1 MNAVLEA
8 KNLEAEGP
16 RGRIFGPLDLTLDAR
31 QICVVHGEQG
41 SGKSSLLLALA
52 ARLRAA
58 TGSLTI
64 DGIDAIANPR
74 RAMALT
80 GVARLGDYVAPE
92 DRLTLRE
99 SMFERCFLEG
109 ISIHDGVARADQLER
124 LVGFRLDRTTEM
136 ADFTP
141 LERTIASVG
150 LVMLRPSKVVV
161 LDDADVLVPHEQ
173 QTLMF
178 ELISRMLSLDDAVLI
193 AATLDRGTAPAGA
206 VEVTLPS
213 QKKKSS
219 RSIDEGLAI
228 VGLSKSEPFEIDPDV
243 VVASIRNA
251 GPIED
256 SVPDKDDAPTHDND
270 GHDEEVE
277 A

>member
-1 MNAVLEA
+1 MNVVLEA

-31 QICVVHGEQG
+31 QICVVHGDQG

-99 SMFERCFLEG
+99 SLFERCFLEG
-109 ISIHDGVARADQLER
+109 ISVHDGVARADQLER

-173 QTLMF
+173 QPLMF

-193 AATLDRGTAPAGA
+193 AATLDHGTAPAGA

-219 RSIDEGLAI
+219 RPIDEGLAI
-228 VGLSKSEPFEIDPDV
+228 VGMAKAEPFEIDPDV

-256 SVPDKDDAPTHDND
+256 SVPEEDDAPTQDND
-270 GHDEEVE
+270 GHDEEAE

>member
-1 MNAVLEA
+1 
-8 KNLEAEGP
+8 
-16 RGRIFGPLDLTLDAR
+16 
-31 QICVVHGEQG
+31 
-41 SGKSSLLLALA
+41 
-52 ARLRAA
+52 
-58 TGSLTI
+58 
-64 DGIDAIANPR
+64 
-74 RAMALT
+74 
-80 GVARLGDYVAPE
+80 
-92 DRLTLRE
+92 
-99 SMFERCFLEG
+99 
-109 ISIHDGVARADQLER
+109 
-124 LVGFRLDRTTEM
+124 
-136 ADFTP
+136 
-141 LERTIASVG
+141 
-150 LVMLRPSKVVV
+150 MLRPSKVVV

-173 QTLMF
+173 QPLMF

>member
-1 MNAVLEA
+1 MNVVLEA
-8 KNLEAEGP
+8 NNLEAEGP
-16 RGRIFGPLDLTLDAR
+16 RGRIFGPLDLTLEER
-31 QICVVHGEQG
+31 QVCVVHGEQG

-64 DGIDAIANPR
+64 DGIDAIAEPR

-99 SMFERCFLEG
+99 SVYERCFLEG
-109 ISIHDGVARADQLER
+109 ISVRDGVARADELER
-124 LVGFRLDRTTEM
+124 LVGFRLDRATEM

-150 LVMLRPSKVVV
+150 LVLLRPSKVVV
-161 LDDADVLVPHEQ
+161 LDDADLLVPHEQ
-173 QTLMF
+173 QPLMF
-178 ELISRMLSLDDAVLI
+178 ELLTRMLALDDAVLV

-206 VEVTLPS
+206 VEVTLQS
-213 QKKKSS
+213 QKKQSFHP
-219 RSIDEGLAI
+219 IDEGLAI
-228 VGLSKSEPFEIDPDV
+228 VEQSEAEPFELDPET

-256 SVPDKDDAPTHDND
+256 SGPARGQTPAQEDDE
-270 GHDEEVE
+270 HDEEAQV
-277 A
+277 